1 MKKETK
7 LDASTEERIKEAAR
21 IVFTQKGYASAKVR
35 DIAKEADIN
44 LSLVNYYFRSKEKLF
59 QLCMAENLRR
69 LLAGDEPIINDESTT
84 IIEKIERL
92 VALHLDMLLDNL
104 DFPAFIVNEMLS
116 GRSNLPVIDQR
127 QNIMANSVLAKQL
140 TALKKEGK
148 PEMNPMHLVMNL
160 AGMICF
166 PFLARPRLI
175 KTGAINETEFYQM
188 IQERKKMIPLW
199 IGQMIGV

>member
-1 MKKETK
+1 MKKGTK
-7 LDASTEERIKEAAR
+7 LDESTEEKIKEAAR

-59 QLCMAENLRR
+59 QLCMAENLQR
-69 LLAGDEPIINDESTT
+69 LLAGNDPIINDESTT

-116 GRSNLPVIDQR
+116 GSADLPAMDQR
-127 QNIMANSVLAKQL
+127 KDIMVNSVLAKQVM
-140 TALKKEGK
+140 ALKKAGK
-148 PEMNPMHLVMNL
+148 LEMNPMHLLMNL
-160 AGMICF
+160 MGMVLF

-175 KTGAINETEFYQM
+175 KSGAINEAEFYQM

-199 IGQMIGV
+199 IGQMIGE

>member
-59 QLCMAENLRR
+59 QLCMAENLQR

-92 VALHLDMLLDNL
+92 VALHLDMLLENL

-116 GRSNLPVIDQR
+116 GTSNLPAIDQR
-127 QNIMANSVLAKQL
+127 QKIMANSVLAKQL
-140 TALKKEGK
+140 LALKKEGK
-148 PEMNPMHLVMNL
+148 TEMNPMHLVINL

-175 KTGAINETEFYQM
+175 KTGAINATEFYQM
-188 IQERKKMIPLW
+188 IQDRKKLIPLW
-199 IGQMIGV
+199 IGQMIGI

>member
-7 LDASTEERIKEAAR
+7 LDESTEERIKEAAR

-35 DIAKEADIN
+35 DIAKEAGIN

-59 QLCMAENLRR
+59 QLCMAENLQR
-69 LLAGDEPIINDESTT
+69 LLACDEPIINDESTT

-116 GRSNLPVIDQR
+116 GSSDLPVIDQR

-140 TALKKEGK
+140 MALKKEGK

-160 AGMICF
+160 AAMICF

-175 KTGAINETEFYQM
+175 KTGAISETEFYQM